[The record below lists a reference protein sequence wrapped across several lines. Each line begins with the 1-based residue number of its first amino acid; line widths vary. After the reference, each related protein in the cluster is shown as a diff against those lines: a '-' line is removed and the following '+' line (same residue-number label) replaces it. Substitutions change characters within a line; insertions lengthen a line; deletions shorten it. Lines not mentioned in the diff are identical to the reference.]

1 MAKSFIYDS
10 IGFSESPTEDG
21 GFVAGAFDPDISPV
35 TNHQRAND
43 MSISSIITNYN
54 SSGADTIRFST
65 SSSQSA
71 NVIALYFT
79 SAETDDLTL
88 YGHASSSTNMTT
100 SVLAMT
106 TFSEGWNIFT
116 ISGTYKYWFL
126 RAITGHINN
135 LTEVIIGTK
144 YDIDMNFDLNNKI
157 GEEFGT
163 DTIISQGG
171 NEYYTKRHAPKTTW
185 DWKWS
190 YLTSGQKTSL
200 DGLNSSVQDYKKF
213 LYYDET
219 DYHYVRMTK
228 PMDFTEVAPD
238 IYSTA
243 FSITEQ
249 LS

>member
-10 IGFSESPTEDG
+10 IGFTESTITDG
-21 GFVAGAFDPDISPV
+21 NTSGGTFSSSDTI
-35 TNHQRAND
+35 TNESRATD
-43 MSISSIITNYN
+43 MSISTAITAFGIVN
-54 SSGADTIRFST
+54 TIRFDLG
-65 SSSQSA
+65 SSKSA
-71 NVIALYFT
+71 DIIALYFSATET
-79 SAETDDLTL
+79 SNLTL
-88 YGHASSSTNMTT
+88 YAHASSATDAGTSIEVMTSTFT
-100 SVLAMT
+100 A
-106 TFSEGWNIFT
+106 GWNVFDFSST
-116 ISGTYKYWFL
+116 SNRYWFL
-126 RAITGHINN
+126 VSTSGNIDN

-144 YDIDMNFDLNNKI
+144 YDFDVNFDLNNKL

-163 DTIISQGG
+163 DVITSYGG
-171 NEYYTKRHAPKTTW
+171 NEYACKRHEPKTTW
-185 DWKWS
+185 SWNWS

-213 LYYDET
+213 LYYDGT